1 LRGRGAEW
9 RMLGGRRTT
18 LCSTLCGG
26 RPWSPMPLERRG
38 QKPQQVG
45 VDSERGD
52 NRARQWGLGGV
63 DVPGPNAA
71 AAMGLRE
78 LGIGWHGLFCRRGD
92 SHGAAVQFISS
103 VSSQARSPAREVFFF
118 FKKGTTVGKNVRA
131 FLPFS

>member
-1 LRGRGAEW
+1 
-9 RMLGGRRTT
+9 
-18 LCSTLCGG
+18 
-26 RPWSPMPLERRG
+26 MPLVRRG